1 MATQQ
6 QTKPKF
12 GLTWRVLAM
21 SSLLLLG
28 LTTTFTLVGREN
40 LLRQFDESRELQLQR
55 QKREIHQALN
65 QSMDSLRQTASLIA
79 SPSTQL
85 RNALNKEDKNSI
97 ISALGHNW
105 PTMQLEAGIDELQVL
120 SETGHTLA
128 DWGDTQPGNSL
139 PITQWAKEVIA
150 SETPFST
157 LRCFSNC
164 RQYTLAPMLVNGR
177 SRGVILV
184 SRSLAEVT
192 RQAREVSGSDIA
204 LLITGQYARQTLVE
218 NRSVSA
224 WHGRLAT
231 LTNQEETLPLIHQA
245 AYKST
250 LESLQQT
257 PVRLKHDD
265 NHIEI
270 STVTLN
276 DDSDQRAS
284 GHFLLMSDITS
295 QMDAIDQDT
304 GIILATGLF
313 GWLAAEGML
322 LAILWKPMARVRRL
336 AGVLPALA
344 EGGFAKTRQVIP
356 KPKRRLSDEI
366 DLLDATALDLASQL
380 EMLQSEVYSRGELL
394 NARVEELARERDF
407 IESLLDTAHV
417 LILTQDDQGRI
428 SLVNQYCQDTL
439 GQPYEVILGQ
449 RFEALFHETSN
460 VSSKGSNHQPE
471 ERLLRGRKDEE
482 RTIVWYH
489 ARLAD
494 SGDRAMHTISV
505 GLDITDRKVAESR
518 LTWLANRDSLTSLYN
533 RRAFQERVEDAL
545 ATDNAGAVLFMD
557 LDQFKDVNE
566 LSGHPAGDSLLL
578 LVAKSIEDTINDRG
592 IVARLGGDEFAVLL
606 EHADESEAIHIAQA
620 LERNLDNTC
629 LLLPDGRRHR
639 ASVSTGIACYPLH
652 GHTTDE
658 LMANADVAMYKAKE
672 NSLRSWHIL
681 STLDEAKNELY
692 QRVYWIERIRHALQ
706 NDEFVLMA
714 QPIASLRDGSVKHY
728 EILLRLTGEN
738 GELISPGVFI
748 PIAEK
753 SGQIAQLDRWVL
765 RHSLEALSGLQ
776 DHGIS
781 LSVNLSGHSLHE
793 AGLNDF
799 IANEL
804 GKSGANPEQLI
815 LEITETAAVTDFS
828 TARGVL
834 QEIRNL
840 GCRTALDDFGVGFSS
855 FYYLGQLPVDF
866 IKIDGTFIRN
876 ISKNKESQLIVKA
889 ITEIAQGFGKSV
901 IAEFVDSQETIE
913 ILENYGITFG
923 QGFFLGKP
931 TRLSNIKEFKA
942 IT

>member
-1 MATQQ
+1 MHTQQ
-6 QTKPKF
+6 QTKPKL
-12 GLTWRVLAM
+12 GLTWRVIAM

-28 LTTTFTLVGREN
+28 LTTVFTMVGRDN
-40 LLRQFDESRELQLQR
+40 LLRQFDESRNIQLQR
-55 QKREIHQALN
+55 QAREIRQALS
-65 QSMDSLRQTASLIA
+65 QSTDSLRQLA
-79 SPSTQL
+79 
-85 RNALNKEDKNSI
+85 ALNASFTPELGK
-97 ISALGHNW
+97 ALKQADQAVITDAFRHKW
-105 PTMQLEAGIDELQVL
+105 PTMQLEAGIDEFQVL
-120 SETGHTLA
+120 DNTGRPLA
-128 DWGDTQPGNSL
+128 QWGTSQPGHQL
-139 PITQWAKEVIA
+139 PITAWGNQVVA
-150 SETPFST
+150 SDTPLTT
-157 LRCFSNC
+157 LRCLASC
-164 RQYTLAPMLVNGR
+164 RQYALVP
-177 SRGVILV
+177 VLV
-184 SRSLAEVT
+184 DGQSVGAVLISRSLADVT
-192 RQAREVSGSDIA
+192 RQARKVSGSDIA
-204 LLITGQYARQTLVE
+204 LLITGQYTRQKQDGT
-218 NRSVSA
+218 RRVSA
-224 WHGRLAT
+224 WNGRLAT

-250 LESLQQT
+250 LENLQET

-265 NHIEI
+265 KHIEI

-276 DDSDQRAS
+276 DDSDQGAN

-295 QMDAIDQDT
+295 QIDAINRDT

-313 GWLAAEGML
+313 GWLAAEVML

-380 EMLQSEVYSRGELL
+380 ETLQSEVSSRDELL

-428 SLVNQYCQDTL
+428 SLVNQYCQETL
-439 GQPYEVILGQ
+439 DKPYEVILGQ
-449 RFEALFHETSN
+449 RFEALFHETDSI
-460 VSSKGSNHQPE
+460 SPDGSNRQPE
-471 ERLLRGRKDEE
+471 ERLLCGRNDEE

-505 GLDITDRKVAESR
+505 GIDITDRKAAESR

-545 ATDNAGAVLFMD
+545 ASDSAGAVLFMD

-578 LVAKSIEDTINDRG
+578 LVAQSIQDTINDRG

-606 EHADESEAIHIAQA
+606 EHADEYEAIDIAQA
-620 LERNLDNTC
+620 LEKNLDNTS

-652 GHTTDE
+652 GHTPDE

-672 NSLRSWHIL
+672 SSLRSWHIL
-681 STLDEAKNELY
+681 STLDEERNELH

-714 QPIASLRDGSVKHY
+714 QPIADLSDGSIKHY
-728 EILLRLTGEN
+728 EILLRLIGDN
-738 GELISPGVFI
+738 GELITPGVFI
-748 PIAEK
+748 PIAER
-753 SGQIAQLDRWVL
+753 SGQIVQMDRWVL
-765 RHSLEALSGLQ
+765 HHSLNTLRNLQ
-776 DHGIS
+776 EDGIT
-781 LSVNLSGHSLHE
+781 LSVNLSGHSLHDL
-793 AGLNDF
+793 GLNDF
-799 IANEL
+799 LASEL
-804 GKSGANPEQLI
+804 ERSGANPSNLI
-815 LEITETAAVTDFS
+815 LEVTETAAITDFS

-834 QEIRNL
+834 QGMRDL
-840 GCRTALDDFGVGFSS
+840 GCKTALDDFGVGFSS
-855 FYYLGQLPVDF
+855 FHYLGQLPVDF
-866 IKIDGTFIRN
+866 IKIDGSFIKGLEK
-876 ISKNKESQLIVKA
+876 SKDNQLIVKA
-889 ITEIAQGFGKSV
+889 ITDIAQGFGKLI
-901 IAEFVDSQETIE
+901 IAEFVDSQETIK
-913 ILENYGITFG
+913 ILDKNGVRFG
-923 QGFFLGKP
+923 QGYYLGKP
-931 TRLSNIKEFKA
+931 ERISTIPTNA
-942 IT
+942 TTG